1 MKKDVTLTIRGTQRI
16 DGDEETVEL
25 FTCGQL
31 FRRNGSYWISYD
43 ESETTGFAGHHTTLH
58 IEKDRVT
65 MRRSGKSN
73 SSLVIEKGARHL
85 CTYDTGYGELCIGI
99 SGSFVSSSLDDNGGN
114 VDFGYSMDIDAV
126 LQSEQRVTIR
136 VSNDTAALPQS

>member
-31 FRRNGSYWISYD
+31 YRRNGSYWISYD
-43 ESETTGFAGHHTTLH
+43 ESETTGFAGHRTTLH

-65 MRRSGKSN
+65 MRRSGASN
-73 SSLVIEKGARHL
+73 SSLVIEKGTRHL
-85 CTYDTGYGELCIGI
+85 CTYNTGYGELHIGI
-99 SGSFVSSSLDDNGGN
+99 SGSFIISNLCDNGGD
-114 VDFGYSMDIDAV
+114 VDFGYSMDIDTV

-136 VSNDTAALPQS
+136 VSNDPAALPQS